1 MILQNKSNCSLGILS
16 NPKHSLG
23 DRLAELFV
31 KLVPKQFLLVVHL
44 YNLISGR
51 YNIYLDSNTSSY
63 TLCWSKLCNPIYSL
77 HYVYKCVSLSFE
89 NQILN
94 KLVPKQFL
102 LLLSIHLYNLVS
114 GRLPPPADMLGYS
127 LDRF

>member
-16 NPKHSLG
+16 NPKHSLA

-51 YNIYLDSNTSSY
+51 FAAASG
-63 TLCWSKLCNPIYSL
+63 
-77 HYVYKCVSLSFE
+77 YVGILFGQILGGKVGIMLKVYGRLVSLD
-89 NQILN
+89 QPGLN
-94 KLVPKQFL
+94 TKN
-102 LLLSIHLYNLVS
+102 LYEV
-114 GRLPPPADMLGYS
+114 
-127 LDRF
+127 